1 MDASGFRSRLT
12 SVHHPLLKSEL
23 ITRNSLLLRVKFRP
37 YGEKLH
43 FDEEFV

>member
-1 MDASGFRSRLT
+1 MHCTIVAAGRALY
-12 SVHHPLLKSEL
+12 VPLLKSEL